1 MKRLGTFF
9 ACILLSAT
17 AVSAQTDNA
26 TLTGTVHD
34 PSGAVI
40 PSAKVQVKNVAT
52 GVVKEAATNSAGL
65 YYVPNL
71 IPGTYSIERLR
82 GGFSAQAVCR
92 RPIER

>member
-71 IPGTYSIERLR
+71 IPGTYSIDVPRR
-82 GGFSAQAVCR
+82 VFSPSSLPASN
-92 RPIER
+92 